1 VIAMTA
7 HLAGLL
13 LLGRIL
19 PGVAVGGAVVLSF
32 TAMRRVSHH
41 NQFGKALGVW
51 NLLILATCLT
61 GSLWG
66 GLMADNSCRLALG
79 LVPLMALICLLLL
92 SELLPEMP
100 AKLPTLWGNAV
111 RRAWAERTQ
120 PAGPNFPVSLDQR
133 GWFVAAIVSGVTFNF
148 VWAVVQ
154 RQMSNFWQL
163 VQGCST
169 GQVALAQ
176 LPYSS
181 LRELGLCWQG
191 A

>member
-1 VIAMTA
+1 MSAWPNP
-7 HLAGLL
+7 AGCRR
-13 LLGRIL
+13 GRCARAPVYSHAL
-19 PGVAVGGAVVLSF
+19 REPTQPVWEGVGY
-32 TAMRRVSHH
+32 R
-41 NQFGKALGVW
+41 
-51 NLLILATCLT
+51 NLLIRATCLT
-61 GSLWG
+61 GSLLG
-66 GLMADNSCRLALG
+66 GLMADISCRLALG
-79 LVPLMALICLLLL
+79 LVRLMALICLSFV

-100 AKLPTLWGNAV
+100 AKLPTLWGSAV

-120 PAGPNFPVSLDQR
+120 PAGPIFPVSLDQR

-154 RQMSNFWQL
+154 RQTSNFWQL

-176 LPYSS
+176 LPSS
-181 LRELGLCWQG
+181 FLRELGLCWQG